1 MAENTEFEKM
11 LEECQIWEWLA
22 ELYSILQKRQK
33 FYEAVGLK
41 VVAPSWPKLTG
52 WANKFIERNRAG
64 LCLKILKR
72 VVPRLRRRVENLEKN
87 QAEIREKLKG
97 GLRDNIEAIL
107 PKGTRRLVLSILV
120 MRIKRRYAI
129 HKGTT
134 TEFEVDKSIW
144 EELEGFVEEPDQE
157 ETK

>member
-1 MAENTEFEKM
+1 MKENPEFEKK
-11 LEECQIWEWLA
+11 LEECQIWDLLA
-22 ELYSILQKRQK
+22 ELYSILRRRQK
-33 FYEAVGLK
+33 FYAAVGLR
-41 VVAPSWPKLTG
+41 VVAPNWPKLTG

-72 VVPRLRRRVENLEKN
+72 VVPRLRRRIENLEKN
-87 QAEIREKLKG
+87 QVTIKERLKG
-97 GLRDNIEAIL
+97 GLRDNIEALL

-120 MRIKRRYAI
+120 MRTKRRYAI

-134 TEFEVDKSIW
+134 SEFEIDKSIW
-144 EELEGFVEEPDQE
+144 EELEGFVEEPDQG